1 MMTLRPPQALAL
13 SSILDEFTRV
23 QRTML
28 VLPTGVGKTIV
39 FSFLAK
45 HFVEAGGKVL
55 ILAHREEL
63 IVQACNKL
71 KAATG
76 IDAAIEKAEQEA
88 HDTFHDVTVASV
100 QTLCRPKRLARFR
113 PDQFDLI
120 IVDEGHHAISASY
133 QAILTYFSAK
143 VLLVTATPDRGDKKN
158 LGQIVE
164 SCAFEYSLRDAI
176 VEGYLCP
183 ITVETIP
190 LKIDLTQVST
200 SKGDYDQ
207 GELGTAL
214 TPYIPQ
220 IITELATRCANR
232 KTLVFTPL
240 CAIAQTFRDA
250 ARAGGIDAY
259 YASGVYRDEMSAF
272 EAAGKNSMLFNAM
285 LVTEGYDHPAIDAVV
300 VLRATKVR
308 GLYAQMI
315 GRGTRILPG
324 KDNLLILDFLW
335 LTAQH
340 DLVHPVHLVTG
351 APEVIEKTIEMME
364 NAGGP
369 MDLMMAEAVAA
380 KTVIAERE
388 KALARRLRENAT
400 KKARSLDPLAFCM
413 SLDEEDL
420 ALYEPTLLWEMRPP
434 SAGQIAALEKFG
446 FNAEDLPNCGLASKI
461 LDKCIG
467 RIKANLSSPKQINLL
482 RRFGYDN
489 AHTFTHAHAS
499 ELITKIAENN
509 WRRPADEPKPA
520 LEEAPF

>member
-1 MMTLRPPQALAL
+1 MMTLRPPQSLAL

-23 QRTML
+23 RRTML

-63 IVQACNKL
+63 IVQACAKL
-71 KAATG
+71 KAATD
-76 IDAAIEKAEQEA
+76 IDAAIEKADQEA
-88 HDTFHDVTVASV
+88 HDTYHDVTVASV

-113 PDQFDLI
+113 PDQFALI
-120 IVDEGHHAISASY
+120 IVDEGHHAISNSY
-133 QAILTYFSAK
+133 KAILDYFTEAK
-143 VLLVTATPDRGDKKN
+143 VLLVTATPDRGDKRN

-190 LKIDLTQVST
+190 LKIDLTKVST

-207 GELGTAL
+207 GDLGTAL
-214 TPYIPQ
+214 TPYVPQ
-220 IITELATRCANR
+220 IIDELATRCADR

-250 ARAGGIDAY
+250 AKARGIDAY
-259 YASGVYRDEMSAF
+259 YASGVQRDELPAF
-272 EAAGKNSMLFNAM
+272 EAAGRNSMLFNAM
-285 LVTEGYDHPAIDAVV
+285 LLTEGYDHPQIDAVV

-315 GRGTRILPG
+315 GRGTRILAG
-324 KDNLLILDFLW
+324 KKNLLILDFLW

-351 APEVIEKTIEMME
+351 APEVIEETIKMIE
-364 NAGGP
+364 NAAGP
-369 MDLMMAEAVAA
+369 MDLMAVEAVAA
-380 KTVIAERE
+380 KSVIEQRE
-388 KALARRLRENAT
+388 KALARKLKENAS

-413 SLDEEDL
+413 SLDSEDL
-420 ALYEPTLLWEMRPP
+420 ALYEPTLSWEMKPP
-434 SAGQIAALEKFG
+434 SAGQITALEKFG
-446 FNAEDLPNCGLASKI
+446 FNAEDLPTCGLASKI

-467 RIKANLSSPKQINLL
+467 RIKAGMSSPKQINLL
-482 RRFGYDN
+482 RRFGYDD
-489 AHTFTHAHAS
+489 AHTFSHSKAS
-499 ELITKIAENN
+499 DLITKIAANN
-509 WRRPADEPKPA
+509 WRRPASPV